1 MTKKQK
7 QTADKLEKEGKVF
20 HQKAIANKKKLEK
33 LEKETTK
40 LFNSAAD
47 KFRKATKLYK

>member
-7 QTADKLEKEGKVF
+7 QTALKLEKEGKAF
-20 HQKAIANKKKLEK
+20 HKKAIINKKKIDK

-40 LFNSAAD
+40 LFNSASD
-47 KFRKATKLYK
+47 CFKKATKLYN